1 MKAVIYTKYGSPDV
15 LTFQEV
21 KKPSPT
27 DNEVLVRVMA
37 VSVNLSDWEGLTG
50 KPLYAR
56 FGGLFKPSR
65 QILGSDMAGIV
76 EAVGSA
82 VTRFKAG
89 DAVFGD
95 LLYHS
100 GCFAE
105 YVCAPEKIL
114 ALKPN
119 GLTFVESATFPQGAV
134 IALQGV
140 RDKGQVQPGQKV
152 LINGAGGGAGT
163 FAVQLAKMYEAV
175 VTAVDN
181 AEKLDMLRGL
191 GADAVI
197 DYTREDFTRNGQRY
211 DFILDL
217 AAHRSVYD
225 YKRALASNGKAYL
238 VGGSVATFLQV
249 LLLGASVGKAEGK
262 TIRVLAVQPNIPDL
276 LTMTGLCE
284 AGKIHP
290 VIDRT
295 FPLHEV
301 PDALRYHGEGH
312 ARGKIVITM
321 DSHALIADR
330 E

>member
-1 MKAVIYTKYGSPDV
+1 MLMKAVIYTKYGSPDV
-15 LTFQEV
+15 LALKDVE
-21 KKPSPT
+21 KPAPK
-27 DNEVLVRVMA
+27 DNEVLIQVRA

-65 QILGSDMAGIV
+65 HILGSDMAGVV
-76 EAVGSA
+76 EAVGSL
-82 VTRFKAG
+82 VTSFKPG

-105 YVCAPEKIL
+105 FVCAPEKIL
-114 ALKPN
+114 ALKPA
-119 GLTFVESATFPQGAV
+119 GLTFEEAATFPQGAV

-163 FAVQLAKMYEAV
+163 FALQLAKMYGAE
-175 VTAVDN
+175 VTGVDN
-181 AEKLDMLRGL
+181 AEKLDILRSL
-191 GADAVI
+191 GADHVI
-197 DYTREDFTRNGQRY
+197 DYMREDFSRTGQKY

-217 AAHRSVYD
+217 AAYRSVYD
-225 YKRALASNGKAYL
+225 YSRALNPNGKAYL

-249 LLLGASVGKAEGK
+249 LLLGSSIGKSEGK
-262 TIRVLAVQPNIPDL
+262 SIRVLAVQPNLRDM

-284 AGKIHP
+284 AGEIHP

-295 FPLHEV
+295 FPLEQV

-321 DSHALIADR
+321 DSHT
-330 E
+330 